1 SRTCAMS
8 LMSGQ
13 QVTPLLHE
21 CLRCAIS
28 GPTEAARELAHPSG
42 FFPDELSALLQEAAD
57 RKWPF
62 VEEKWQY
69 KQSVT
74 SEDKINSSDLI
85 RQHLPQ
91 LLIFLRDSIVAD
103 EPKWA
108 VAVVFLVDR
117 LLYWMDSS
125 HILLKIAKAL
135 HKRYPAIPIAPQ
147 VIIRQARV
155 YLNSGKLQKAEFV
168 LSSLINRNALTGS
181 WTYVK
186 VSEQTL
192 VQAVSLQVRGQVL
205 HKLGLWI
212 DAFELIWA
220 SLVGFY
226 TLPQPDKKG
235 IGTSLG
241 LLAQILISMNDHDF
255 DTLQKKPHIDFS
267 LLGEHHHHRLLSA
280 ARAAQMAV
288 VYSQYGSL
296 YVLTNVVAQ
305 GTCLLSYSFS
315 DKRSTEDQN
324 RYLTLAKEAFEIG
337 LLTNTRE
344 NNVTSKLEL
353 HTLLKAS
360 YCLTL
365 THRWMTGPS
374 ESITTAMRVCHEAMT
389 LIIEYS
395 SSADFSLCA
404 DITAK
409 IQHIKSLL
417 NVKSFRNSDPH
428 SFVPD
433 GYRSVEFGPV
443 RFALGDFA
451 TFIDSFRK
459 HHRSV
464 CETFEMSALRTRED
478 SDSTC
483 CITAFQIDTERSENP
498 EHLQE
503 TLSSCPERTSP
514 NQDGKDEFMEQSLR
528 RKSSDKFS
536 SRQDSSGSGSS
547 FVLVNSN
554 CRTEISDDEQCTS
567 AGPSKPNV
575 DEQKT
580 GNKKGFQRGQKR
592 ATQDLCMTEDETNN
606 RNDIGKSLRVR
617 ASRSSDSSVDSS
629 YEHIPVQPQS
639 SIETVEDILD
649 PSQFDCDVTS
659 LSVTNQDA
667 KVKTKDGSVSS
678 YSLAESFGSRSS
690 WEKLSVSPVT
700 NASELTQMNH
710 SRRSPSHN
718 FLKVQ
723 ERVKATRPSAFS
735 STEAD
740 PFEELGF
747 EHLSVP
753 DRHQEKHG
761 RFGTISESCHRCFE
775 NCTMGSDVL
784 TEQDYRCLFAGVCHG
799 CLLKRLPN
807 KPLKS
812 LDSRCQNRE
821 YDAVVLKYSKASDVW
836 TALESS
842 VFIGERTGDCGTQ
855 RRAVEVLYLH
865 QEQLLSRYVGKEYL
879 KEKGL
884 HAHLHDVERQMSAQ
898 HYVTEFN
905 KRLYD
910 SNITAQI
917 FFIPSEALLIL
928 EMGRIETCLS
938 AEPYMSGDFSKLTNN
953 TKRTKTE
960 HAATKYGI
968 AFGHFTYEFSNHEE
982 VVVDLQGWVTS
993 NGKGLTYLTDPQI
1006 HSLRKPRSS
1015 NFQQTGIDNFL
1026 KYQHGDECNEI
1037 CRAAGLNTINT
1048 LKSRV

>member
-1 SRTCAMS
+1 MS
-8 LMSGQ
+8 EQ

-21 CLRCAIS
+21 CLRCAIG
-28 GPTEAARELAHPSG
+28 GPTEAAHELAHPSG
-42 FFPDELSALLQEAAD
+42 FFPDDLSALLQEAVD

-85 RQHLPQ
+85 RRHLPR

-103 EPKWA
+103 EPEWA

-147 VIIRQARV
+147 IIIRQARV
-155 YLNSGKLQKAEFV
+155 YLNSGKLQKAEV
-168 LSSLINRNALTGS
+168 ILSRLINRNASTGS
-181 WTYVK
+181 WTYVR

-226 TLPQPDKKG
+226 ALPEPDRKG

-241 LLAQILISMNDHDF
+241 LLAQILISMNDQDF
-255 DTLQKKPHIDFS
+255 DTLRKKTHIDFS

-315 DKRSTEDQN
+315 DKRSIEDQN
-324 RYLTLAKEAFEIG
+324 RYLTLANEAFEIG
-337 LLTNTRE
+337 LLTNTSDT
-344 NNVTSKLEL
+344 VTSKLEL

-365 THRWMTGPS
+365 THRWMKGQS
-374 ESITTAMRVCHEAMT
+374 ESITKAMRMCHEALT
-389 LIIEYS
+389 LFFEYS
-395 SSADFSLCA
+395 SSADFSLST
-404 DITAK
+404 DITAQ
-409 IQHIKSLL
+409 IQRIKSLL
-417 NVKSFRNSDPH
+417 NVKSFSNSDPH

-433 GYRSVEFGPV
+433 GYRSVKFGPV
-443 RFALGDFA
+443 RFALHDFA
-451 TFIDSFRK
+451 TLIDSFGK

-464 CETFEMSALRTRED
+464 CETFEMSALMKRED
-478 SDSTC
+478 PASTC

-498 EHLQE
+498 EHQRE
-503 TLSSCPERTSP
+503 TLDGCQERTSP
-514 NQDGKDEFMEQSLR
+514 NQYGNDGFMEQSLR
-528 RKSSDKFS
+528 RKSSDMFS

-554 CRTEISDDEQCTS
+554 CGTEISDDERS
-567 AGPSKPNV
+567 NSVGPSKPNV
-575 DEQKT
+575 DQQKT
-580 GNKKGFQRGQKR
+580 RNTKGFQRGR
-592 ATQDLCMTEDETNN
+592 NLCTTEDETGPGSVTNN

-617 ASRSSDSSVDSS
+617 ASGSSGSSLDSS

-649 PSQFDCDVTS
+649 LPQFDCDVTS

-678 YSLAESFGSRSS
+678 YSLADSFGSRSS

-700 NASELTQMNH
+700 NTSELPQTNH
-710 SRRSPSHN
+710 SRQRSSQN
-718 FLKVQ
+718 VLKVR
-723 ERVKATRPSAFS
+723 ERVRATMLSALS
-735 STEAD
+735 STETD

-753 DRHQEKHG
+753 DHHQEKHR
-761 RFGTISESCHRCFE
+761 RFGTISESCNLCFE
-775 NCTMGSDVL
+775 DCMMGSDIL
-784 TEQDYRCLFAGVCHG
+784 TERDYRCLFAGVCHG
-799 CLLKRLPN
+799 CLLRRLPN

-812 LDSRCQNRE
+812 LDSRRHSRA
-821 YDAVVLKYSKASDVW
+821 YDAVILKYSKASDVW

-855 RRAVEVLYLH
+855 RRALEVLYLH

-917 FFIPSEALLIL
+917 FFIPSEVLLIL
-928 EMGRIETCLS
+928 ERGRIETCLS

-960 HAATKYGI
+960 HAATKYAI

-982 VVVDLQGWVTS
+982 VVVDLQGWITS

-1006 HSLRKPRSS
+1006 HSLRKPRLS

-1037 CRAAGLNTINT
+1037 CRAAGLNTIHT
-1048 LKSRV
+1048 IKSRV